1 MNVCWIL
8 LLKTKMRYFLL
19 GLFACLCSS
28 AFADLRYSL
37 SVDVPGQSVRV
48 SLELEAKSGA
58 NDFSIPA
65 WCPGFYTI
73 KNYQTKISDF
83 RVRREGGVEIAVAK
97 NGDRTWRA
105 VLAKAETI
113 TISYRVLGDD
123 GGLGFFGT
131 QIDGKHAF
139 VNGPSAF
146 VYPDQRTTEKCTL
159 KITTPTGWEVATAMP
174 VSPNG
179 GYSTGNY
186 DELID
191 HPIQLGQ
198 MSRKS
203 FTVSNIP
210 FEVVVASPTGRYPNM
225 DTLAASL
232 ALTSRPAIQMFGSA
246 PFKKYMYIIH
256 LAIGDFAG
264 GLEHRASNVIATQF
278 ENPLELGTLASH
290 EYFHAWNVKQIR
302 PKMLGPFDY
311 SKQVRTRNLWFSEGV
326 TDYYAHMHYYS
337 SGQMAENDLL
347 SSLGY
352 QIDELQ
358 TSRTRRTKT
367 LEDACWSTWE
377 SGGFG
382 FGDLSYYTKG
392 LLCGLLLDAAILEAT
407 NGESS
412 LDDVMKMLY
421 ANHALPKP
429 GFEEDDI
436 RQAVNYIAGKDL
448 TALYNSLVRSTDELP
463 YDRLRSIGLEVLP
476 QNSIVE
482 DFGFDVDRQAT
493 VCEVRPEISAMGLLE
508 GDKIAELDGKPF
520 DNQSWRDNA
529 SPAYSARILRN
540 GLPLSLNLRKI
551 AVPSPMY
558 RVRKVADPTERVKML
573 YSKWLDR
580 LGN

>member
-1 MNVCWIL
+1 
-8 LLKTKMRYFLL
+8 MRYLL
-19 GLFACLCSS
+19 VGLFAILS
-28 AFADLRYSL
+28 ASVFADLRYSL
-37 SVDVPGQSVRV
+37 SVDVPSQSVRV
-48 SLELEAKSGA
+48 NVELEAKAGA
-58 NDFSIPA
+58 NEFSIPA

-83 RVRREGGVEIAVAK
+83 RVRRESGAEITVTK
-97 NGDRTWRA
+97 SGDRTWRA
-105 VLAKAETI
+105 SLDRVETI
-113 TISYRVLGDD
+113 TVSYRVLGDD

-131 QIDGKHAF
+131 QVDGKHAF

-174 VSPNG
+174 VAPNG
-179 GYSTGNY
+179 GFSAANY

-203 FTVSNIP
+203 FTVANVP
-210 FEVVVASPTGRYPNM
+210 FEVVVASPTVRYPNM
-225 DTLAASL
+225 DLLAASL
-232 ALTSRPAIQMFGSA
+232 ALTSRPAIQLFGSA
-246 PFKKYMYIIH
+246 PFKKYLYIIH
-256 LAIGDFAG
+256 LAVGDFAG

-302 PKMLGPFDY
+302 PKVLGPFDY
-311 SKQVRTRNLWFSEGV
+311 AKQVRTRNLWFSEGV
-326 TDYYAHMHYYS
+326 TDYYAHLHHYA
-337 SGQMAENDLL
+337 SGQMNENDLL
-347 SSLGY
+347 NAIGY

-358 TSRTRRTKT
+358 MSRTRRTKT
-367 LEDACWSTWE
+367 LEDACLSTWE

-392 LLCGLLLDAAILEAT
+392 LLCGLLLDAAILDAT
-407 NGESS
+407 SGKSS
-412 LDDVMKMLY
+412 LDDVMRLLY

-429 GFEEDDI
+429 GFEEDDL
-436 RQAVNYIAGKDL
+436 RLAVNHIAGKDL
-448 TALYNSLVRSTDELP
+448 TSLYNSIVRSTEEMP
-463 YDRLRSIGLEVLP
+463 YERLRNIGLEVLP

-482 DFGFDVDRQAT
+482 DFGFDVDRSAT

-520 DNQSWRDNA
+520 VSQSWRDNE
-529 SPAYSARILRN
+529 SPVYSARIFRN
-540 GLPLSLNLRKI
+540 GLPLSLNLRKV

-558 RVRKVADPTERVKML
+558 RVRKIADPSERAKLL

-580 LGN
+580 LSD